1 MVKLTLL
8 NWSQQLSKYRAIR
21 RAGVEQTLLII
32 HCTLQWLQQIRL
44 TVLQWCCDLQHN
56 YLITTQTT
64 SFNSQ
69 TKSEKIFWV
78 TALQLNTESKH
89 VSSDIRQSKKSVC
102 SWLWLQWWFYLRF
115 SGPDQD
121 MPLLIITHIS
131 QTAPAMV
138 IIFTLPHWLQ
148 TCNKNFSHLIC
159 WTKNMQ
165 INWIS
170 KLFHKYY
177 ILSKKMNNVIWVNIL
192 NFFLFC

>member
-78 TALQLNTESKH
+78 TALQLNTESKQ
-89 VSSDIRQSKKSVC
+89 VSSDIRQRVRNLC
-102 SWLWLQWWFYLRF
+102 VLDYDF
-115 SGPDQD
+115 SGDSTWDSVDQSKTCLSWS
-121 MPLLIITHIS
+121 LLISLRLLRPWSSSLHCLT
-131 QTAPAMV
+131 
-138 IIFTLPHWLQ
+138 
-148 TCNKNFSHLIC
+148 NFRLATRTSLIWFGGQKIC
-159 WTKNMQ
+159 RLTEFQN
-165 INWIS
+165 S
-170 KLFHKYY
+170 F
-177 ILSKKMNNVIWVNIL
+177 ILYFIKKMNNVIWVNIL